1 MDEARGSPTP
11 LDGLCLPV
19 VRPELRDDVCT
30 HPPRG
35 PTLKAL
41 YGYVRPHRWA
51 VVLGLLCAPVLASLS
66 AVLLGVTLGVV
77 AVVGVGVAPVIPKI
91 GRPPSAGDRSRRGGG
106 AQGVAPWRA
115 QRSGTDERNFVNTAS
130 APTTD
135 ETSLSARET
144 LKALYVYVRPH
155 RRAVALGLLCAL
167 VGAAGGLLQPLATK
181 ALVDRL
187 ASGDTIAGIL
197 VALTVLVVLG
207 TAVEAFGAYVLE
219 RTAESVVL
227 AARRTLVGR
236 LLRLR
241 IAEWERIPPGD
252 LMSRVTSDTTLLR
265 SVSTQAVVSAAT
277 GAVAFVAAVVV
288 MAFLDVVLLGV
299 TLGVVVLVG
308 GAVMLV
314 MPRIARATERA
325 QDAVGEISV
334 VLERALGAFRTVKA
348 SGAEERETARVEAAA
363 RRAWRHGVQSA
374 KWEAVAGSADEL
386 AVQLAFL
393 AVLGVGGARVA
404 SGEIPVSTLIAF
416 LLYLFYLIEPV
427 SRLVDAASQYQE
439 GAAAISRIAQVER
452 LAVEPVEPVEPTA
465 GPKDALPRQGAAV
478 PGPASVRFED
488 VSFRYRPGRPYV
500 QRQVSFEVPGAG
512 MTAFVGPSGAGKS
525 TVFALVERFYEADGG
540 RVLVDGKDVRDWS
553 LSELRS
559 AIGYVEQDAPVLA
572 GTLRENL
579 VFAAPGATDDDIR
592 DVVARTR
599 LDTLAE
605 RLPHGLDTPVGHRG
619 SKLSGGERQRI
630 AIARTLLR
638 RPRLLLLDE
647 ATSQLDAV
655 NELALRDVIVEVA
668 LETTVLVVA
677 HRLSTVTGA
686 DRIVVMDA
694 GRVRAVGTHEQLVG
708 EDRLYARLA
717 ATQLLAPAR

>member
-1 MDEARGSPTP
+1 M
-11 LDGLCLPV
+11 
-19 VRPELRDDVCT
+19 
-30 HPPRG
+30 
-35 PTLKAL
+35 
-41 YGYVRPHRWA
+41 
-51 VVLGLLCAPVLASLS
+51 
-66 AVLLGVTLGVV
+66 
-77 AVVGVGVAPVIPKI
+77 
-91 GRPPSAGDRSRRGGG
+91 
-106 AQGVAPWRA
+106 
-115 QRSGTDERNFVNTAS
+115 NTAS
-130 APTTD
+130 APATD

-144 LKALYVYVRPH
+144 VKALYAYVHPH
-155 RRAVALGLLCAL
+155 RWAVALGLLCAL

-187 ASGDTIAGIL
+187 ATGETIAGIL
-197 VALTVLVVLG
+197 IALTALVVLG

-241 IAEWERIPPGD
+241 LAEWERIPPGD

-265 SVSTQAVVSAAT
+265 AVSTQAVVSAAT
-277 GAVAFVAAVVV
+277 GAVAFVAAIVM

-308 GAVMLV
+308 GAAALV
-314 MPRIARATERA
+314 MPRIARATERS
-325 QDAVGEISV
+325 QEAVGEISIA
-334 VLERALGAFRTVKA
+334 LERVFGAFRTVKA
-348 SGAEERETARVEAAA
+348 SGAEERESARVDAAA
-363 RRAWRHGVQSA
+363 RRAWRHGVKSA

-393 AVLGVGGARVA
+393 AVLAIGGARVA

-427 SRLVDAASQYQE
+427 SKLVDAVSHYQE
-439 GAAAISRIAQVER
+439 GAAAISRIAQVEH
-452 LAVEPVEPVEPTA
+452 LSTEPTA
-465 GPKDALPRQGAAV
+465 RRKGALPRQGAAG

-488 VSFRYRPGRPYV
+488 VSFRRPGQPYIH
-500 QRQVSFEVPGAG
+500 QQVSFEVSGAG

-525 TVFALVERFYEADGG
+525 TVFALIERFYEATVG
-540 RVLVDGKDVRDWS
+540 RILVDGRDVQDWS

-592 DVVARTR
+592 EVLARTK
-599 LDTLAE
+599 LDTLVG

-630 AIARTLLR
+630 AIARALLR
-638 RPRLLLLDE
+638 KPRLLLLDE
-647 ATSQLDAV
+647 ATSQLDTV
-655 NELALRDVIVEVA
+655 NELALRDVVA
-668 LETTVLVVA
+668 ELARETTVLVVA
-677 HRLSTVTGA
+677 HRLSTVAGA
-686 DRIVVMDA
+686 DRIVVMEA
-694 GRVRAVGTHEQLVG
+694 GRVRSVGTHEELVAQ
-708 EDRLYARLA
+708 DRLYAQLA

>member
-1 MDEARGSPTP
+1 M
-11 LDGLCLPV
+11 
-19 VRPELRDDVCT
+19 
-30 HPPRG
+30 
-35 PTLKAL
+35 
-41 YGYVRPHRWA
+41 
-51 VVLGLLCAPVLASLS
+51 
-66 AVLLGVTLGVV
+66 
-77 AVVGVGVAPVIPKI
+77 
-91 GRPPSAGDRSRRGGG
+91 
-106 AQGVAPWRA
+106 
-115 QRSGTDERNFVNTAS
+115 NTAS

-135 ETSLSARET
+135 ESHETSLSARET
-144 LKALYVYVRPH
+144 VKALCAYVRPH
-155 RRAVALGLLCAL
+155 RWAVALGLLCAL

-181 ALVDRL
+181 TLVDRL
-187 ASGDTIAGIL
+187 ASGETITGIL
-197 VALTVLVVLG
+197 IALTALVLLS

-265 SVSTQAVVSAAT
+265 AVSTQAVVSAAT
-277 GAVAFVAAVVV
+277 GAVAFVAAVV
-288 MAFLDVVLLGV
+288 MMTFLDAVLLGV

-308 GAVMLV
+308 GAVALV
-314 MPRIARATERA
+314 MPAIARATERS
-325 QDAVGEISV
+325 QEAVGEISV
-334 VLERALGAFRTVKA
+334 ALERAFGAFRTVKA

-363 RRAWRHGVQSA
+363 RRAWRHGVKSA

-427 SRLVDAASQYQE
+427 SRLIDAMSSYQE
-439 GAAAISRIAQVER
+439 GAAAVSRIARAER
-452 LAVEPVEPVEPTA
+452 LSTEPA
-465 GPKDALPRQGAAV
+465 GRRTGVPPRQAAAV
-478 PGPASVRFED
+478 PGPASVRFEE
-488 VSFRYRPGRPYV
+488 VSFRYRAALPYTH
-500 QRQVSFEVPGAG
+500 QQVSFEAPGAG
-512 MTAFVGPSGAGKS
+512 MTALVGPSGAGKS
-525 TVFALVERFYEADGG
+525 TVFALIERFYEATGG
-540 RVLVDGKDVRDWS
+540 RVLVDGKDVRDWP
-553 LSELRS
+553 LPQLRS
-559 AIGYVEQDAPVLA
+559 VIGYVEQDAPVLA

-579 VFAAPGATDDDIR
+579 VFAAPGAPDDDIR
-592 DVVARTR
+592 DVLARTK
-599 LDTLAE
+599 LDTLVE

-619 SKLSGGERQRI
+619 SKLSGGERQRL
-630 AIARTLLR
+630 AIARALLR

-655 NELALRDVIVEVA
+655 NEQALRDVVTEVA
-668 LETTVLVVA
+668 RVATVLVVA

-694 GRVRAVGTHEQLVG
+694 GQVRAVGTHEELLAQ
-708 EDRLYARLA
+708 DRLYAQLA
-717 ATQLLAPAR
+717 ATQLLAPAI

>member
-1 MDEARGSPTP
+1 M
-11 LDGLCLPV
+11 
-19 VRPELRDDVCT
+19 
-30 HPPRG
+30 
-35 PTLKAL
+35 
-41 YGYVRPHRWA
+41 
-51 VVLGLLCAPVLASLS
+51 
-66 AVLLGVTLGVV
+66 
-77 AVVGVGVAPVIPKI
+77 
-91 GRPPSAGDRSRRGGG
+91 
-106 AQGVAPWRA
+106 
-115 QRSGTDERNFVNTAS
+115 NTAS

-135 ETSLSARET
+135 EPSLSARET
-144 LKALYVYVRPH
+144 IKALGAYVRPH
-155 RRAVALGLLCAL
+155 RWAVALGLLCAL
-167 VGAAGGLLQPLATK
+167 VGAAAGLLQPLATK

-187 ASGDTIAGIL
+187 ASGGTIAGIL
-197 VALTVLVVLG
+197 IALTVLVVLG

-265 SVSTQAVVSAAT
+265 AVSTQAVVSAAT

-299 TLGVVVLVG
+299 TLGVIVSAG
-308 GAVMLV
+308 GAAALV
-314 MPRIARATERA
+314 MPQIARATERS
-325 QDAVGEISV
+325 QEAVGEISV
-334 VLERALGAFRTVKA
+334 GLERSLGAFRTVKA

-363 RRAWRHGVQSA
+363 RRAWRHGVKSA

-393 AVLGVGGARVA
+393 AVLAVGGARVA

-427 SRLVDAASQYQE
+427 SRLVDAVTSYQE
-439 GAAAISRIAQVER
+439 GAAAISRIAAVER
-452 LAVEPVEPVEPTA
+452 LSTESPARRT
-465 GPKDALPRQGAAV
+465 GALPRQGTAA

-488 VSFRYRPGRPYV
+488 VSFRYRPGLPYTH
-500 QRQVSFEVPGAG
+500 QRVSFEVPGAG

-525 TVFALVERFYEADGG
+525 TVFALIERFYEATGG
-540 RVLVDGKDVRDWS
+540 RVLVDGTDVRDWS
-553 LSELRS
+553 LGELRS

-592 DVVARTR
+592 DVLTRTK
-599 LDTLAE
+599 LDTLVE

-619 SKLSGGERQRI
+619 SKLSGGERQRV
-630 AIARTLLR
+630 AIARAVLR
-638 RPRLLLLDE
+638 KPRLLLLDE

-655 NELALRDVIVEVA
+655 NESALRDVIADVA
-668 LETTVLVVA
+668 RETTVLVVA

-686 DRIVVMDA
+686 DRIVVMD
-694 GRVRAVGTHEQLVG
+694 GGQVRAVGTHEELVAQ
-708 EDRLYARLA
+708 DRLYARLA

>member
-1 MDEARGSPTP
+1 M
-11 LDGLCLPV
+11 
-19 VRPELRDDVCT
+19 
-30 HPPRG
+30 
-35 PTLKAL
+35 
-41 YGYVRPHRWA
+41 
-51 VVLGLLCAPVLASLS
+51 
-66 AVLLGVTLGVV
+66 
-77 AVVGVGVAPVIPKI
+77 
-91 GRPPSAGDRSRRGGG
+91 
-106 AQGVAPWRA
+106 
-115 QRSGTDERNFVNTAS
+115 NTAS

-135 ETSLSARET
+135 EASLSVRET
-144 LKALYVYVRPH
+144 AKALGAYVRPH
-155 RRAVALGLLCAL
+155 RWAVALGLLCAL

-187 ASGDTIAGIL
+187 ASGGTITGIL
-197 VALTVLVVLG
+197 IALTTLVLLG
-207 TAVEAFGAYVLE
+207 TAVEAFGTYVLE

-241 IAEWERIPPGD
+241 LAEWERIPPGD

-265 SVSTQAVVSAAT
+265 AVSTQAVVSAAT
-277 GAVAFVAAVVV
+277 GAVAFVAAVVM
-288 MAFLDVVLLGV
+288 MAYLDVVLLGV

-308 GAVMLV
+308 GAVALV
-314 MPRIARATERA
+314 MPRIARATERSQA
-325 QDAVGEISV
+325 AVGEISV
-334 VLERALGAFRTVKA
+334 GLERALGAFRTVKA

-363 RRAWRHGVQSA
+363 RRAWRHGVKSA

-393 AVLGVGGARVA
+393 AVLAVGGARVA

-427 SRLVDAASQYQE
+427 SRLIDAVSSFQE
-439 GAAAISRIAQVER
+439 GAAAISRIAHVER
-452 LAVEPVEPVEPTA
+452 LPAEPTDRH
-465 GPKDALPRQGAAV
+465 KSVLPGRGRGV

-488 VSFRYRPGRPYV
+488 VSFRYRAGLPYV
-500 QRQVSFEVPGAG
+500 HRQASFEVPGTG

-525 TVFALVERFYEADGG
+525 TVFALIERFHEATGG
-540 RVLVDGKDVRDWS
+540 RVLVDGKDVREWS
-553 LSELRS
+553 LPELRA

-579 VFAAPGATDDDIR
+579 VLAAPGATDEDIR
-592 DVVARTR
+592 GVLTRTK
-599 LDTLAE
+599 LDTLVG

-619 SKLSGGERQRI
+619 SKLSGGERQRV
-630 AIARTLLR
+630 AIARALLR

-655 NELALRDVIVEVA
+655 NELTLRDVITDVA
-668 LETTVLVVA
+668 RETTVLVVA

-694 GRVRAVGTHEQLVG
+694 GRVRAVGTHEELMDQ
-708 EDRLYARLA
+708 DRLYAQLA
-717 ATQLLAPAR
+717 AGQLLAPVAGHGVAHSAPSGIRNRTR